1 MTQEQLNKARAI
13 SEEIK
18 SIAQLLSSLNDVLE
32 EKPAGDLLAW
42 QRKIHLDYAW
52 SIRYVDKELAEY
64 LVPYFEAKLKKYKAE
79 LEQL

>member
-1 MTQEQLNKARAI
+1 MTQEQLNKARAV

-32 EKPAGDLLAW
+32 GKTADNLLAW
-42 QRKIHLDYAW
+42 QEQIRLQYAW
-52 SIRYVDKELAEY
+52 DFKFVDKELAEY

>member
-1 MTQEQLNKARAI
+1 MTQVQLNKALAV
-13 SEEIK
+13 SQEIK

-32 EKPAGDLLAW
+32 GKTAKDLSDW
-42 QRKIHLDYAW
+42 HGKIRLEYAW
-52 SIRYVDKELAEY
+52 NSKYVDKELAEY

>member
-1 MTQEQLNKARAI
+1 MTQEQLNKARAV

-32 EKPAGDLLAW
+32 GKTANDLSDWLG
-42 QRKIHLDYAW
+42 KIRLEYKW
-52 SIRYVDKELAEY
+52 SSKYVDKELAEY

>member
-1 MTQEQLNKARAI
+1 MTQEQLNKARAV

-32 EKPAGDLLAW
+32 GKTADDLLAW
-42 QRKIHLDYAW
+42 HGKIRLVYAW
-52 SIRYVDKELAEY
+52 SSKYVDKELAEY

>member
-1 MTQEQLNKARAI
+1 MTQEQLDKAQAV

-18 SIAQLLSSLNDVLE
+18 SIARLLSSLNDVLE
-32 EKPAGDLLAW
+32 GKTADNFLAW
-42 QRKIHLDYAW
+42 QEKIRLQYAW
-52 SIRYVDKELAEY
+52 YSKPVDKELAEY

>member
-1 MTQEQLNKARAI
+1 MTQEQLNKAQAV

-18 SIAQLLSSLNDVLE
+18 SIARLLSSLNDVLE
-32 EKPAGDLLAW
+32 GKTANNLLAW
-42 QRKIHLDYAW
+42 QEKIRLQYAW
-52 SIRYVDKELAEY
+52 YSKFVDKELAEY